1 VTIGARAVHHAA
13 RVAAAVTVG
22 FLVGRYAF
30 DDAQTAT
37 YAALTPIALL
47 VLGEVG
53 GSAATRLR
61 AYAAALATA
70 AVLVVIG
77 TVVSERTVAAG
88 MPHDTTN
95 MRISARP
102 SPVALGPVLAASDA
116 PSATTNM
123 RTEAATVRSLTT
135 VPMTTSTAAVASAAA

>member
-1 VTIGARAVHHAA
+1 MTIGARAVHHAA

-61 AYAAALATA
+61 A
-70 AVLVVIG
+70 
-77 TVVSERTVAAG
+77 
-88 MPHDTTN
+88 
-95 MRISARP
+95 
-102 SPVALGPVLAASDA
+102 
-116 PSATTNM
+116 
-123 RTEAATVRSLTT
+123 
-135 VPMTTSTAAVASAAA
+135 